1 MSAWWAVVLG
11 LVPVVAADVFFPMVP
26 AEVAV
31 ATAGALASE
40 GHVDFTA
47 VVAASAMGSWLG
59 DVGLFLLVRHS
70 LSPFVDR
77 WRWGRRLHTGTREAL
92 DQLGRLGAFVTIVGT
107 RFLPGGRL
115 GVTVTSGMSQV
126 SARGFVVSDAVGGL
140 LWSLWMAGIGFVAHR
155 TTNLPFWA
163 AALVSAGASTVL
175 GLGLA
180 AVLARRRRHRGAD
193 EPDAPPRIL
202 GR

>member
-1 MSAWWAVVLG
+1 MSPWWAVVLG

-40 GHVDFTA
+40 GHVDFTSV
-47 VVAASAMGSWLG
+47 VVASAVGSWLG

-70 LSPFVDR
+70 LSQFVDR
-77 WRWGRRLHTGTREAL
+77 WRWGRKLHLGTREAL
-92 DQLGRLGAFVTIVGT
+92 DQLGRIGAFVGIVGS

-115 GVTVTSGMSQV
+115 AVTVTAGMSQV
-126 SARGFVVSDAVGGL
+126 PARGFAVSDAVGGL
-140 LWSLWMAGIGFVAHR
+140 LWSLWMAGIGYVAHQ
-155 TTNLPFWA
+155 TTGLPFWA
-163 AALVSAGASTVL
+163 AALVSAGASTLL
-175 GLGLA
+175 GLALA
-180 AVLARRRRHRGAD
+180 AVLARRRRHRSP

-202 GR
+202 DK